1 MNVMYSKNISFYV
14 APYEADCQI
23 AKLKKLNIIDVA
35 ISQDSDLI
43 AYGVNTIL
51 KLNQNGDCDC
61 IDPNKWAPRDVDS
74 QFLKEYFAMG
84 YVNRV

>member
-1 MNVMYSKNISFYV
+1 MNVMHSRNIPFYV
-14 APYEADCQI
+14 APYESDCQI
-23 AKLKKLNIIDVA
+23 AKLKKLGIINVA

-51 KLNQNGDCDC
+51 KLNHNGDCDY